1 MEYSIFDPMQI
12 RWLPHLSCAKMI
24 LSLCLRNERE
34 SMMKTR
40 NLAITATMLA
50 IALVFQ
56 LGFAQFSQ
64 PLVGPLVNMTLFLT
78 TALVGIPAGILVGC
92 CTPVA
97 AFVLG
102 IMPVLPLL
110 PVVAV
115 GNVMLV
121 LLFGLVRYLA
131 GNRKQMKMFRID
143 IPAGNRKQMKM
154 FRIDIP
160 AVVVAALGKFAV
172 LALAIR
178 LFVPLFIPNVAP
190 KIVEAFSLPQLFTA
204 LIGGAVALLLLR
216 LLPAAIVNRRENK

>member
-143 IPAGNRKQMKM
+143 IPA
-154 FRIDIP
+154 
-160 AVVVAALGKFAV
+160 VVVAALGKFAV

>member
-1 MEYSIFDPMQI
+1 
-12 RWLPHLSCAKMI
+12 
-24 LSLCLRNERE
+24 
-34 SMMKTR
+34 MKTR

-102 IMPVLPLL
+102 IMPVLPVL
-110 PVVAV
+110 PVVAI
-115 GNVMLV
+115 GNVVLV
-121 LLFGLVRYLA
+121 LLYGLVRRLS
-131 GNRKQMKMFRID
+131 GNVNSVKSSWK
-143 IPAGNRKQMKM
+143 
-154 FRIDIP
+154 DIP
-160 AVVVAALGKFAV
+160 AVLAAALGKFSV

-178 LFVPLFIPNVAP
+178 FFVPLLMPKVAP
-190 KIVEAFSLPQLFTA
+190 KLVEAFSLPQLFTA

-216 LLPAAIVNRRENK
+216 FLPASIVNRRKDR

>member
-1 MEYSIFDPMQI
+1 
-12 RWLPHLSCAKMI
+12 
-24 LSLCLRNERE
+24 
-34 SMMKTR
+34 MMKTR

-64 PLVGPLVNMTLFLT
+64 PIVGPLVNMTLFLT
-78 TALVGIPAGILVGC
+78 TALVGVPAGILVGC

-115 GNVMLV
+115 GNVILV
-121 LLFGLVRYLA
+121 LLFGLVRHMA
-131 GNRKQMKMFRID
+131 INGKQMKSFW
-143 IPAGNRKQMKM
+143 
-154 FRIDIP
+154 IDIP
-160 AVVVAALGKFAV
+160 AVVAAAMGKFAV

-178 LFVPLFIPNVAP
+178 LFVPLFMPKVAP
-190 KIVEAFSLPQLFTA
+190 KLVETFSLPQLFTA

-216 LLPAAIVNRRENK
+216 LLPAAVVNRRENK

>member
-1 MEYSIFDPMQI
+1 
-12 RWLPHLSCAKMI
+12 
-24 LSLCLRNERE
+24 
-34 SMMKTR
+34 MKTR

-97 AFVLG
+97 AFVN
-102 IMPVLPLL
+102 
-110 PVVAV
+110 VV
-115 GNVMLV
+115 LV
-121 LLFGLVRYLA
+121 LLYGLVRRLFGSVNSVKA
-131 GNRKQMKMFRID
+131 SWK
-143 IPAGNRKQMKM
+143 
-154 FRIDIP
+154 DIP
-160 AVVVAALGKFAV
+160 AVLAAALGKFGV

-178 LFVPLFIPNVAP
+178 FFVPLLMPKVAP
-190 KIVEAFSLPQLFTA
+190 KLVEAFSLPQLFTA

-216 LLPAAIVNRRENK
+216 FLPASIVNRRKDR

>member
-1 MEYSIFDPMQI
+1 MLERSAVKAASCVLMGERDREVPDLPDVYS
-12 RWLPHLSCAKMI
+12 C
-24 LSLCLRNERE
+24 E
-34 SMMKTR
+34 SKGKLMMKTR

-115 GNVMLV
+115 GNVILV
-121 LLFGLVRYLA
+121 LLFGLVRRIA
-131 GNRKQMKMFRID
+131 KNGNQIRSFQ
-143 IPAGNRKQMKM
+143 
-154 FRIDIP
+154 IDIP
-160 AVVVAALGKFAV
+160 AVLAAALGKFAV

-178 LFVPLFIPNVAP
+178 LFVPLFMPKVAP